1 MSGSLSST
9 VGAVNP
15 FRYRGYYYDVET
27 GWYYLNARY
36 YDPNVGR
43 FLSPDVILGANG
55 GLHGYNLFAYC
66 NNNPVMFA
74 DPSGNF
80 AFTLSTIIGVA
91 LLVASAATISVGLEN
106 TNELLP
112 ILPANRRELLALIGV
127 IDIEDQ
133 ISWMASKAIERLL
146 ADEKVTTKDI
156 TAEKEV
162 VEPLSPDTVIY
173 RYGGTNP
180 GNLTP
185 KFKDQMS
192 GLSFS
197 LTPPISGEAAVTTI
211 GAINSTGVVWAVR
224 DGVNHVSVR
233 PIGAST
239 LDWIGAGSN
248 SKWTKAVKSVVV
260 RYK

>member
-1 MSGSLSST
+1 
-9 VGAVNP
+9 
-15 FRYRGYYYDVET
+15 
-27 GWYYLNARY
+27 
-36 YDPNVGR
+36 
-43 FLSPDVILGANG
+43 
-55 GLHGYNLFAYC
+55 
-66 NNNPVMFA
+66 MFV

-80 AFTLSTIIGVA
+80 ALSLGSA
-91 LLVASAATISVGLEN
+91 LYGLALAVTALVAVNETVESLPPLPAN
-106 TNELLP
+106 PQELLP
-112 ILPANRRELLALIGV
+112 LIGV
-127 IDIEDQ
+127 IDIEDHLEDLQ
-133 ISWMASKAIERLL
+133 DILKKKLIKDIVTKTRDAVAASKDVVVE
-146 ADEKVTTKDI
+146 KDI
-156 TAEKEV
+156 AK
-162 VEPLSPDTVIY
+162 PLPPDTVIY

-185 KFKDQMS
+185 KFKDRGN

-233 PIGAST
+233 PIGATT

-248 SKWTKAVKSVVV
+248 SVWTKAVKSVVV